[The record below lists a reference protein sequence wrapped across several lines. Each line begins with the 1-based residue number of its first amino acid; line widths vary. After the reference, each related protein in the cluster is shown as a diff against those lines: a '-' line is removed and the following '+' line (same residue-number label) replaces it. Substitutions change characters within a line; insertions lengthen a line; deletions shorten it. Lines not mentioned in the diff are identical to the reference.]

1 MLDWLKGI
9 LNFLGEMLG
18 WVVDFFQWLFV
29 KVAVLVFDAIIA
41 VLSLIPVP
49 EWMANLSSNMGSIGS
64 GFLFFIAPFEF
75 GTGMTWV
82 VSAYLLRFLIRRLP
96 VVG

>member
-1 MLDWLKGI
+1 MVDVLLGI
-9 LNFLGEMLG
+9 LRFIGQVIE

-29 KVAVLVFDAIIA
+29 KAATLIFDAIIA

-49 EWMANLSSNMGSIGS
+49 EWLTGLSGNIGSLSSGV
-64 GFLFFIAPFEF
+64 LFFIGPFQF
-75 GTGMTWV
+75 GTGIAWV
-82 VSAYLLRFLIRRLP
+82 VSAYGIRFLIRRLP